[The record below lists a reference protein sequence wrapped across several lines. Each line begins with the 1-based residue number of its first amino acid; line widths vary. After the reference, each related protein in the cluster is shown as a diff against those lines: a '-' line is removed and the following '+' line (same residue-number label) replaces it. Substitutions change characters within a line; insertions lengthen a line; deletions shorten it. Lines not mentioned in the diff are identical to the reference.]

1 MEKLTMFNL
10 IKSLIGDF
18 KPNEKRTEMNDSEFR
33 MTHLYFRHKN
43 HPTFR
48 TIMKLSGLTDD
59 DFIKVME
66 TRSLSPDSDMI
77 DKVEKEVFGEVVS

>member
-1 MEKLTMFNL
+1 MFNL
-10 IKSLIGDF
+10 IKSLIGVF
-18 KPNEKRTEMNDSEFR
+18 KPNEKRTEMNEADLR

-48 TIMKLSGLTDD
+48 KCMELAGLTDD

-66 TRSLSPDSDMI
+66 TRSLSPDSDLI

>member
-1 MEKLTMFNL
+1 M
-10 IKSLIGDF
+10 IQ
-18 KPNEKRTEMNDSEFR
+18 
-33 MTHLYFRHKN
+33 HLYFRHKN